1 MDEQSEAPEKYAV
14 QPMPGEAITST
25 ATGNTY
31 TIGEKIGEGNFSFVY
46 ECKDAWNN
54 ELAAKVLKANGTY
67 ERVRDAAMAELT
79 KLWQLRNPYI
89 TFIYDAFEYRDTFY
103 IITERCHCSITNLFS
118 IDGFNGVL
126 WLLPIAR
133 CLLQAVHYI
142 HMNNYVH
149 QDIHPGNVFAAFV
162 KDEMLANATQVIQ
175 FKVGDLGVTKLLQ
188 EVDATNTRAQWM
200 LPPECL
206 APEEFGPLDH
216 RIDIYHIGLLFLQ
229 LAYSQELR
237 FTQEEILNGKPR
249 EMALTLPVPYRGALE
264 KTLRRHVQYR
274 TTSAMEVWRDLHTP
288 SEN

>member
-1 MDEQSEAPEKYAV
+1 
-14 QPMPGEAITST
+14 
-25 ATGNTY
+25 
-31 TIGEKIGEGNFSFVY
+31 
-46 ECKDAWNN
+46 
-54 ELAAKVLKANGTY
+54 
-67 ERVRDAAMAELT
+67 
-79 KLWQLRNPYI
+79 
-89 TFIYDAFEYRDTFY
+89 
-103 IITERCHCSITNLFS
+103 
-118 IDGFNGVL
+118 
-126 WLLPIAR
+126 
-133 CLLQAVHYI
+133 
-142 HMNNYVH
+142 
-149 QDIHPGNVFAAFV
+149 
-162 KDEMLANATQVIQ
+162 VIQ